1 MPQKPRRRLTRR
13 NAPPRPTYAGAQPA
27 SDVAGAGTA
36 GATAT
41 ATSTDARGASAA
53 SSRRV
58 PEAARPAAY
67 VERQTPY
74 LRSEMRRVGVVS
86 AVCFGMLAVLAVVDR
101 LQ

>member
-13 NAPPRPTYAGAQPA
+13 NAPPRPTYSGAEPASETAGTTAAGAA
-27 SDVAGAGTA
+27 ST
-36 GATAT
+36 T
-41 ATSTDARGASAA
+41 TSTTSRGPGPSL
-53 SSRRV
+53 SRRV
-58 PEAARPAAY
+58 PEASRPAAY

-86 AVCFGMLAVLAVVDR
+86 VVCFGMLAVLAVVDR